1 MHFSNSIMHG
11 IIETVSIGGISM
23 KTSEKAIVI
32 GIISFVSFTFVNLF
46 LGSTLGIV
54 IPGGDDFMNS
64 YFFPIYAGINT
75 LIALVISC
83 TYLIVKKINFLVE
96 EINKNK

>member
-1 MHFSNSIMHG
+1 
-11 IIETVSIGGISM
+11 M
-23 KTSEKAIVI
+23 KISEKAVVI
-32 GIISFVSFTFVNLF
+32 GIISFVTFTFINLF
-46 LGSTLGIV
+46 LGNALGIV

-83 TYLIVKKINFLVE
+83 TYLIIKKANFLAE
-96 EINKNK
+96 EIKKNK